1 MKDSFSRLNPFV
13 NLIFFVFAVVL
24 TMFTLNPVCIGISL
38 FCAMLNALYLNGKR
52 AVRLSL
58 LYLLPMLILIAVINP
73 LFSHQGVT
81 ILTYFPWGNPLT
93 LESIIYSIATAVLL
107 SATALW
113 FSCFNT
119 VMTSDKFVYMF
130 GKIAPALSLVLSM
143 TLRFVP
149 KFSAHLKRVRQAQRC
164 IGRDASNGGIISR
177 LKNGI
182 KIISIMITWSL
193 ENAIETAD
201 SMKSRGHGLK
211 GRTAYSIYR
220 FTKRDIAVLLFEL
233 ALGATASILLFGGVS
248 EFWYYPSI
256 GGNAFDTVSAVDYF
270 IYASLMLMPFI
281 INVWEGAR
289 WKRLRSKI

>member
-1 MKDSFSRLNPFV
+1 MKDSFSQLNPFV

-24 TMFTLNPVCIGISL
+24 TMFTLNPICIGISL
-38 FCAMLNALYLNGKR
+38 VSALLTSLYLNGKR

-58 LYLLPMLILIAVINP
+58 VYLLPMLIFIALINP

-93 LESIIYSIATAVLL
+93 LESIIYAIATAVLL
-107 SATALW
+107 CATVLW

-119 VMTSDKFVYMF
+119 VMTSDKFVYLF
-130 GKIAPALSLVLSM
+130 GRLAPALSLVLSM

-149 KFSAHLKRVRQAQRC
+149 RFSSQLKKVRDAQKC

-177 LKNGI
+177 IKHGV

-193 ENAIETAD
+193 ENAVETAD

-220 FTKRDIAVLLFEL
+220 FTRRDFAVLVLELLLGAAACVLLFC
-233 ALGATASILLFGGVS
+233 GFC
-248 EFWYYPSI
+248 EFWYYPSVS
-256 GGNAFDTVSAVDYF
+256 GNIFSTQSVLDYV
-270 IYASLMLMPFI
+270 IYAVLMLMPLA
-281 INVWEGAR
+281 INVWEGAK